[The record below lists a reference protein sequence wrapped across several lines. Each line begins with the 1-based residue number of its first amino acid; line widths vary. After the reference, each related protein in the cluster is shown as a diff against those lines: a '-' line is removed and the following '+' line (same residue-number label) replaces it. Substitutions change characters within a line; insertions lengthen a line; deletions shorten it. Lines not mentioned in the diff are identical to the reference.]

1 MPSACLV
8 VPDSATLWGV
18 ACQAPLYVGFF
29 RQEYCSGLPFLSPG
43 DLLNTGIKP
52 MSPVSLALQV
62 DSLCTESSLCLINYN
77 GTAFQVLKFSARY
90 CLALWF
96 PRLYTMAN
104 CGFIDK

>member
-1 MPSACLV
+1 
-8 VPDSATLWGV
+8 
-18 ACQAPLYVGFF
+18 
-29 RQEYCSGLPFLSPG
+29 
-43 DLLNTGIKP
+43 

-62 DSLCTESSLCLINYN
+62 DSLPTESSLCLINCN

-96 PRLYTMAN
+96 LRLYTMAN